1 MTTDARNFAVEIQS
15 TILTITLMKRF
26 CISIAV
32 LLASASLAFATDDN
46 VFSTI
51 NLTYHSFHQ
60 TTHMYGQH
68 PRVPA
73 NPPVIY
79 IDGHTV
85 LFEAADFCDS
95 IEIIDPYT
103 EEVVFE
109 TVVSDSAT
117 QAILPEELNGVY
129 EIRFCREGYYFAG
142 MIEL

>member
-1 MTTDARNFAVEIQS
+1 MVDARNFAVEFQS
-15 TILTITLMKRF
+15 TILTFTLMKKL
-26 CISIAV
+26 CISIV
-32 LLASASLAFATDDN
+32 MLLASVSSAFATDDYVLSN
-46 VFSTI
+46 I
-51 NLTYHSFHQ
+51 NLTYHIYTIKNSS
-60 TTHMYGQH
+60 TAR
-68 PRVPA
+68 PRTPA